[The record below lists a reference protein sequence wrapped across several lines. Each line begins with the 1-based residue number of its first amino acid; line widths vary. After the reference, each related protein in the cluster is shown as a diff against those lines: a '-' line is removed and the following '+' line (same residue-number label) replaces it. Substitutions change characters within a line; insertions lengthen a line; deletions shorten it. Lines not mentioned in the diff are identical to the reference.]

1 MTRATSEQIYL
12 IPDMG
17 EIYAKGNVCFE
28 KKSSSRKKREEN
40 AAGAGEEDKG

>member
-17 EIYAKGNVCFE
+17 EIYAKGKVCFE
-28 KKSSSRKKREEN
+28 KSSSRKKREEN